1 MNMNIYILR
10 NQDRYIMGTFTTRE
24 YAEDFKQNTIDF
36 QRWESP
42 GEQLDAESW
51 EIEWFP
57 VNR

>member
-1 MNMNIYILR
+1 MNIYILR

-24 YAEDFKQNTIDF
+24 YAEDFKQNTIEF

-42 GEQLDAESW
+42 DEKPEAESW